1 MQGNLTWTIKLL
13 HVAVEGNIQH
23 LVFGN
28 DAISSTQAMVL
39 HFLYSLD
46 NSESYA
52 ANLCS
57 VMGIS
62 SVTISTALKD
72 LRKKGYLKVFADAAD
87 DRRKKI
93 VLTPKAFGAQKA
105 IEKHL
110 QMQQALLCR
119 NIPAEHLL
127 WLENDLQTMIQN
139 TKTQRQEEST
149 YAENASGADK
159 AI

>member
-13 HVAVEGNIQH
+13 HVAIEGNIQH
-23 LVFGN
+23 LVFG
-28 DAISSTQAMVL
+28 DDDISSTQAMVL

-46 NSESYA
+46 RSESYA

-62 SVTISTALKD
+62 SVTISTALKG

-93 VLTPKAFGAQKA
+93 VLTPKAFGVQKA
-105 IEKHL
+105 IENHL
-110 QMQQALLCR
+110 QKQQALLCR

-127 WLENDLQTMIQN
+127 WLEDDLKTMIQN
-139 TKTQRQEEST
+139 MKTQRQEDLT
-149 YAENASGADK
+149 YAENASGAGK